1 MSCEP
6 HTCNRC
12 FSFLMQITNCR
23 DCTVTVNVQDPSGSI
38 GAGIHVDAL
47 QTEEG
52 VSPGAVLMLEQVLL
66 SLCPKYSFR
75 CAVVQVCCNCF
86 NTVMCALPF

>member
-1 MSCEP
+1 
-6 HTCNRC
+6 
-12 FSFLMQITNCR
+12 MQITKCY

-38 GAGIHVDAL
+38 GAGIHVDVL

-66 SLCPKYSFR
+66 SLPQ
-75 CAVVQVCCNCF
+75 AQLQ
-86 NTVMCALPF
+86 M